1 MVDYI
6 ELIIKQYLQ
15 IASETVEIGNPD
27 RIFTEEEKNSM
38 IKIGLKDKLEEM
50 RTQYE
55 ERKKIIDERE
65 KTILEL
71 LKKDKMK

>member
-27 RIFTEEEKNSM
+27 RIFTKEEKNSM

-50 RTQYE
+50 HTKYE